1 MRIGLGRELA
11 VRDKERES
19 LQSSRVS
26 VAGGTPRTR
35 ASTVS
40 GPRNAVRK
48 SDLNWS
54 DDILISM
61 TRVQHNGSFEVV
73 DWDSKM
79 AYQLAYRMRFMP
91 GAFADTQEVVIL
103 PQFCVVNL
111 MDEEIMMVQRGTRQ
125 VKTYFPYQSAGWH
138 KSDVNQSTTVQMR

>member
-1 MRIGLGRELA
+1 MRIGLGKERA
-11 VRDKERES
+11 VRNKERDP
-19 LQSSRVS
+19 LQGSRAS
-26 VAGGTPRTR
+26 TTGGTPRSR
-35 ASTVS
+35 ASTAG
-40 GPRNAVRK
+40 GPRNTVRK

-54 DDILISM
+54 DDIRISM

-91 GAFADTQEVVIL
+91 GAFAGTQEVVIL

-125 VKTYFPYQSAGWH
+125 VNTYFPYQSAGWH

>member
-1 MRIGLGRELA
+1 MRIGLAKDLA
-11 VRDKERES
+11 ALDKERES
-19 LQSSRVS
+19 LQSGRGS
-26 VAGGTPRTR
+26 VAGTPRSR
-35 ASTVS
+35 ATTLN
-40 GPRNAVRK
+40 GPRKAVRK
-48 SDLNWS
+48 GELNWS
-54 DDILISM
+54 DDIRISM
-61 TRVQHNGSFEVV
+61 TRVQHSGSFEVI
-73 DWDSKM
+73 DWDTRM

-91 GAFADTQEVVIL
+91 GAFANTQEVVIL